1 MQVVQVIGALV
12 ILAVFALAQFGV
24 LAQTSRAF
32 VVSNLAGAVMLA
44 LVAYLERQWGFL
56 VLEAAWA
63 LVSAAALL
71 ALLRR
76 RCRRPLRLRRPP
88 TAAVPR
94 ATPRW
99 SASPGPRRP

>member
-32 VVSNLAGAVMLA
+32 LAANLAGALALA
-44 LVAYLERQWGFL
+44 LVAWLERQWGFL

-63 LVSAAALL
+63 LISAAGLL

-76 RCRRPLRLRRPP
+76 RRRPLPLRRPA
-88 TAAVPR
+88 TAATAR
-94 ATPRW
+94 ATA
-99 SASPGPRRP
+99 SAGSRRP